1 MAASISVSDF
11 IGHSAWGKKL
21 GADQLARVRSAAR
34 AIDVQKDD
42 YLVRAG
48 DQAEHWVGLMD
59 GLVVQQVTNEAG
71 RVTVLTVG
79 CPGTWFGEGTLMK
92 HGRWQY
98 DAVARRETHAVLIPY
113 ATFHWL
119 GDTSLAFNQF
129 IARLLNERL
138 SHYMGLLASERLT
151 QVDQRMARILAS
163 LFDPDLYPGRARL
176 LRMNQSDIALLA
188 GMSRQRAN
196 EALQKL
202 QDEGLVEVAR
212 YGVRV
217 MNLEALRTY

>member
-98 DAVARRETHAVLIPY
+98 DAVARRETHAVLIRCRTKDLSRWR
-113 ATFHWL
+113 ATAC
-119 GDTSLAFNQF
+119 G
-129 IARLLNERL
+129 
-138 SHYMGLLASERLT
+138 
-151 QVDQRMARILAS
+151 
-163 LFDPDLYPGRARL
+163 
-176 LRMNQSDIALLA
+176 
-188 GMSRQRAN
+188 
-196 EALQKL
+196 
-202 QDEGLVEVAR
+202 
-212 YGVRV
+212 
-217 MNLEALRTY
+217 